1 MVYAYDQAIQ
11 LPVRDI
17 YDTQLM
23 MASINAAKDMYERG
37 QKQIEDF
44 YKSYGDFFSPIS
56 SDMDWYEQNVT
67 GAARNFIN
75 QLYANGVDPLKSAE
89 GRALIQQFINNT
101 PVGEVN
107 KRKQAAAA
115 AQEYI
120 KARGELEAKGLW
132 NPDYERYLLGGRSLE
147 DWNTETDGLWTRT
160 SPGEF
165 SDLNAATYKW
175 FDKLEP
181 SYLRTENG
189 YDYTGVSPDAV
200 QRVMA
205 SNIPGFIDSNIGGY
219 HYELARRQLVAQ
231 GITDPTQDQ
240 VIERLRN
247 NIQSAN
253 SEVLKETRS
262 INPEYAMRQEW
273 EYKKREMALKDYYD
287 RLKEERDH
295 AWETDPRN
303 PANYGGDGDGSGG
316 VYGRNFVSDL
326 YNATVNKIAGVPEG
340 QSFDGVPASIFYNEQ
355 GPQVTSK
362 MRDDIRNRM
371 YQINN
376 STQNSVAKRM
386 DAYKDFWAQQVTPN
400 QFLKYVDRPAINTV
414 YPDAQSTGIKNL
426 GQIVA
431 VRMNSADAKRL
442 QSQGWAVSQTL
453 GQTGRVRGFE
463 DNWGI
468 TDDRE
473 LIEEIRKNP
482 EGYVMAP
489 NARVYGA
496 PMKGGRLKHYWDVD
510 IYNTQG
516 KKLGSLYWDMN
527 INSVVQPGGYAEGGN
542 SARGPMQFLREFSQD
557 TDRASGRV
565 DSADKLST
573 TDVRSSAYD

>member
-200 QRVMA
+200 QKVMA

-262 INPEYAMRQEW
+262 INPEYAQKLKFRDDVALENLRHRHNLELQSLKNTANGGRRGGGSSGNVTSYGQTLLMRGIANWAGSADPGAAGIEH
-273 EYKKREMALKDYYD
+273 ALKFGDDAKKSIAFGSMPSEYLRHYSMD
-287 RLKEERDH
+287 RAESST
-295 AWETDPRN
+295 AWR
-303 PANYGGDGDGSGG
+303 ARFHGDTSRFTGAAQGG
-316 VYGRNFVSDL
+316 VNFVRSQDQPLLYTLQEMTSSTLGYPGARIGHRLNKGIPSDASMVPTGKVYTAPMQDGTYSQFVEVTVGNSD
-326 YNATVNKIAGVPEG
+326 YNKKLWYEVTKTEPSPRIQGEFRWGA
-340 QSFDGVPASIFYNEQ
+340 PA
-355 GPQVTSK
+355 PW
-362 MRDDIRNRM
+362 
-371 YQINN
+371 
-376 STQNSVAKRM
+376 RM
-386 DAYKDFWAQQVTPN
+386 DDTNDQVYAP
-400 QFLKYVDRPAINTV
+400 Y
-414 YPDAQSTGIKNL
+414 
-426 GQIVA
+426 
-431 VRMNSADAKRL
+431 
-442 QSQGWAVSQTL
+442 
-453 GQTGRVRGFE
+453 GFS
-463 DNWGI
+463 I
-468 TDDRE
+468 
-473 LIEEIRKNP
+473 IP
-482 EGYVMAP
+482 
-489 NARVYGA
+489 
-496 PMKGGRLKHYWDVD
+496 
-510 IYNTQG
+510 
-516 KKLGSLYWDMN
+516 
-527 INSVVQPGGYAEGGN
+527 
-542 SARGPMQFLREFSQD
+542 SQD
-557 TDRASGRV
+557 TANKWSIMDRGLN
-565 DSADKLST
+565 SAAGIGSDPYRQATGEIL
-573 TDVRSSAYD
+573 DNIH